1 MSTITQEEIDEKAAE
16 LRKLRKD
23 FKAQNERLK
32 RDATMKLGEIVA
44 KYLGID
50 DVEAIEAEIAKFEG
64 KIEEAKEAAKRSAD
78 EQQQPSDSHDYNSNN
93 GYGY

>member
-1 MSTITQEEIDEKAAE
+1 MATITQEEINEKAAE

-44 KYLGID
+44 KYLRVD
-50 DVEAIEAEIAKFEG
+50 DVEAIGVEIAKY
-64 KIEEAKEAAKRSAD
+64 EAKINEAEEAAKRSAD
-78 EQQQPSDSHDYNSNN
+78 DQQSSGSHDYNGSN